1 MFKRLSLY
9 TLFLCLVPF
18 FVWGFAYHWHGNNQ
32 LMEWDYWLYLL
43 TETGSV
49 PYALITS
56 GVFALLF
63 RFLLPSSVIYTG
75 SDVPMSMYL
84 C

>member
-32 LMEWDYWLYLL
+32 LMEWDYWLYLKQVVCL
-43 TETGSV
+43 T
-49 PYALITS
+49 L
-56 GVFALLF
+56 
-63 RFLLPSSVIYTG
+63 
-75 SDVPMSMYL
+75 
-84 C
+84 

>member
-18 FVWGFAYHWHGNNQ
+18 FCLGFCLSLAWKQPINGMG
-32 LMEWDYWLYLL
+32 LLALSL

-49 PYALITS
+49 PYALITC
-56 GVFALLF
+56 GVFALL
-63 RFLLPSSVIYTG
+63 SVFF
-75 SDVPMSMYL
+75 
-84 C
+84 